1 LVGATG
7 VTAEAGKSVHWP
19 LKISG
24 ISTAWLLVFEV
35 LLVGAAAVFAD
46 LLGPTAPLKLE
57 FTKFLFEG
65 RLFARFLVVAF
76 FVGTPP
82 GVFVDQD
89 ALQKTHGSDQS
100 GEGVGMKKLAL
111 VCKCMSDKIF
121 ILDVILGAESDA
133 GGFGRLSG
141 ENLIKKRLHRI
152 FAW

>member
-1 LVGATG
+1 
-7 VTAEAGKSVHWP
+7 
-19 LKISG
+19 
-24 ISTAWLLVFEV
+24 V
-35 LLVGAAAVFAD
+35 LRVGAAAVFAD
-46 LLGPTAPLKLE
+46 LLGPTAPLQLQFVELLLE
-57 FTKFLFEG
+57 R
-65 RLFARFLVVAF
+65 RLFARFSAVTL
-76 FVGTPP
+76 FVGASP

-121 ILDVILGAESDA
+121 ILDVVFGAESDA